1 MGNTQQYK
9 VVIKEYDDNLE
20 LINKLGQL
28 IEQDYSELFHSVI
41 VHGSV
46 ATNEVIAYSDFD
58 GLLVV
63 KDNFISSKKL
73 EKFKTESMKLIL
85 EFDPLQ
91 HHGWFQ
97 IRESQL
103 KDYPQ
108 YYLPYEILEN
118 SKLIIPKQA
127 FLELNLTINKDDVDY
142 KRSLKQLIG
151 SINIQS
157 RSNFESVR
165 IYDLKSFLS
174 KVMLLPSMY
183 YAAKYNKGIFKKE
196 SFTVVK
202 NDFMADEWSCMD
214 KASFIRYNWN
224 YSLIPIQK
232 FIMTR
237 PEKLFR
243 RLTKKYVSPRI
254 SDDILKELDANFFKS
269 LNLFIEKIN
278 KDIFAQ

>member
-1 MGNTQQYK
+1 
-9 VVIKEYDDNLE
+9 
-20 LINKLGQL
+20 
-28 IEQDYSELFHSVI
+28 
-41 VHGSV
+41 
-46 ATNEVIAYSDFD
+46 
-58 GLLVV
+58 
-63 KDNFISSKKL
+63 
-73 EKFKTESMKLIL
+73 
-85 EFDPLQ
+85 
-91 HHGWFQ
+91 
-97 IRESQL
+97 
-103 KDYPQ
+103 
-108 YYLPYEILEN
+108 
-118 SKLIIPKQA
+118 
-127 FLELNLTINKDDVDY
+127 
-142 KRSLKQLIG
+142 
-151 SINIQS
+151 
-157 RSNFESVR
+157 
-165 IYDLKSFLS
+165 
-174 KVMLLPSMY
+174 MLLPSMY

-224 YSLIPIQK
+224 YSLTPIQK